1 MRYLLA
7 MALTAGLPVVAQTAD
22 GGVRLSYRATGPQA
36 PMREA
41 FDVTSTLVAWR
52 DDQGRVRMT
61 FDRRASVLTTHG
73 ADAADPAGDVRLDA
87 DGIATL
93 VDQLRSAS
101 ADMERQAAQGSAAQQ
116 ALARQ
121 RWQQLLAPRGPWSAL
136 DRVRAQDARPLLG
149 SDATVLGY
157 RCSRIAL
164 HADGQAIGEAC
175 VAPATSVSGGAAV
188 LQMLQAMAA
197 VLDRLREW
205 PDTPVYLAWPSHPLV
220 AAARSGQLPLQ
231 VIQHAPGGVRHQLQ
245 LDAVQPLP
253 SIPVSGP

>member
-1 MRYLLA
+1 MAERAQLMGQRGQCLIAPLLGDRCR
-7 MALTAGLPVVAQTAD
+7 LIRGRVSEVLRQEP
-22 GGVRLSYRATGPQA
+22 GVLEG
-36 PMREA
+36 
-41 FDVTSTLVAWR
+41 VTQVYHLAASVGVQLVAK
-52 DDQGRVRMT
+52 
-61 FDRRASVLTTHG
+61 
-73 ADAADPAGDVRLDA
+73 DPAAIIRNNTEETAALFE
-87 DGIATL
+87 ATH
-93 VDQLRSAS
+93 
-101 ADMERQAAQGSAAQQ
+101 
-116 ALARQ
+116 
-121 RWQQLLAPRGPWSAL
+121 
-136 DRVRAQDARPLLG
+136 G